1 MNITFRD
8 VLNLFFRFLPQ
19 ILAFTLLSILMIG
32 IYYFFTKDEYL
43 SESKIM
49 IRLGQE
55 QMGGLSFLNARANVH
70 ITRREQEIK
79 NEIEIITS
87 GTVIE
92 SVARKILKQGVSPQ
106 KLSEIKE
113 YLKDK
118 LEVEAF
124 FDSDTITASFSF
136 PDPHIAQKIL
146 ELIIEEYT
154 LHHISVFTDKHELS
168 LIGKKRED
176 SRREFEAALASL
188 KKFESEN
195 KIYDPK
201 QLFLLVE
208 SRETLR
214 QQIVDIES
222 ELGYSTN
229 KMGKLETILEAIPR
243 YESFS
248 SVEVL
253 NKHHEQMKR
262 RRDEAEIEKQNLL
275 IRYTPDSRM
284 IKDIDLEIKL
294 LDNLL
299 AASPE
304 RIIDQKDDRI
314 SNAFQTINPMYLEL
328 KSEVSGQ
335 KAKLDVLKKKLA
347 TLDKELARHSQS
359 AKTYSI
365 LTKDVD
371 LTKENYEKYYKN
383 FVESNIRNMVE
394 QSKMTNISI
403 VEDPSLNL
411 DPISPDTRKTLFI
424 GALVV
429 IAGNFFLLFL
439 LVVMDNTVTGP
450 ENLKKLVNAPI
461 VASIPNHDG
470 LKNFSLNS
478 SLDAAAHFSKEFQ
491 RIYISVSSNH
501 PADKVFLLAKTQ
513 FHEGATTI
521 GFLFSVFLA
530 KYHSKKVAFVNFTN
544 NDLFKDLQFTKVDK
558 PFTSAVINDNWSIAF
573 IKDLLNVS
581 VFQANTPSPMMSIDM
596 ESNMF
601 SIIDEIKEAFDYVF
615 VGVNPIQD
623 SPEMVYLNKTT
634 DITLLF
640 IEAEKTKIPA
650 IAYNIDLLSQYGF
663 KKINIIL
670 NKRRFYIP
678 RFLYRAT

>member
-92 SVARKILKQGVSPQ
+92 SVARKILGQGVSPQ

-124 FDSDTITASFSF
+124 FDSDTITASFAF
-136 PDPHIAQKIL
+136 PDPHIAQKVL
-146 ELIIEEYT
+146 QLIIEEYT

-176 SRREFEAALASL
+176 SRREFETALASL

-229 KMGKLETILEAIPR
+229 KMEKLEKILDAIPR

-262 RRDEAEIEKQNLL
+262 RRDEAQIEKQNLL
-275 IRYTPDSRM
+275 IRYTPESRM

-294 LDNLL
+294 LDDILS
-299 AASPE
+299 ASPE
-304 RIIDQKDDRI
+304 RIVDQKDDRI
-314 SNAFQTINPMYLEL
+314 SNAYQTINPMYLEL

-335 KAKLDVLKKKLA
+335 KAKLDVLKKKLGA
-347 TLDKELARHSQS
+347 LDKELAKHSQN

-365 LTKDVD
+365 LSKDVD

-403 VEDPSLNL
+403 VEDPSLNI

-424 GALVV
+424 GVLVV

-461 VASIPNHDG
+461 VASIPNHDS
-470 LKNFSLNS
+470 LKNFNLTS

-491 RIYISVSSNH
+491 RIFISVSSNH
-501 PADKVFLLAKTQ
+501 PEDKVFLLAKTQ
-513 FHEGATTI
+513 FHEGATTM

-544 NDLFKDLQFTKVDK
+544 NNLFKDLQFAKVDK
-558 PFTSAVINDNWSIAF
+558 SFTSAVINDNWSIAF
-573 IKDLLNVS
+573 MKELLNVS
-581 VFQANTPSPMMSIDM
+581 VFQANSPSSMMSIDM

-615 VGVNPIQD
+615 VAVNPIQD

-634 DITLLF
+634 DITFLF

-663 KKINIIL
+663 KKVNIIL